1 MSTAYSPVARR
12 AQLHPL
18 SKDNTCGTDAA
29 EGTARS
35 KMARLHSAVRAMAE
49 RSEEEDE
56 LARRMHQVFC
66 LMDTDDGGT
75 IAITEIESLMQL
87 VGVDVSIE
95 ELEDLISEV
104 DTDGSGELEKDEFV
118 EMMSH
123 KPKPPNSMQEVLRC
137 FRLLAG
143 KNGLGYGKIDHQ
155 VLTSQMT
162 KIGRDPMTIDEAR
175 KLTRQLEPLKD
186 GTINYERYVLMTL
199 RHNNDANSVPN
210 LIEPD
215 SWKEQNEM
223 TLKRDMHL
231 GITTAPSEGRHP
243 KAQMSAGRNRAP
255 TECHV
260 IETDKKIHREFYT
273 SGRPNMAHDP
283 DCPSVAM
290 VQVPSQSLRGAP
302 RVASLSPPIKHASKS
317 TLNKDM
323 AMRDKL
329 AYRLENGRQRN
340 AHANLIPHHGRPS

>member
-1 MSTAYSPVARR
+1 MSAAHSPGARR
-12 AQLHPL
+12 GFLHHF
-18 SKDNTCGTDAA
+18 SKDDTRGTAA
-29 EGTARS
+29 SEGTVRS
-35 KMARLHSAVRAMAE
+35 KMARRHSAVRAMTE
-49 RSEEEDE
+49 RSEEEEE

-75 IAITEIESLMQL
+75 IAMTEIESLMQL

-143 KNGLGYGKIDHQ
+143 KNALGYGKIDHQ
-155 VLTSQMT
+155 VLISQMT
-162 KIGRDPMTIDEAR
+162 KIGRDPMTVDEAR

-199 RHNNDANSVPN
+199 RHNHDANPVPN
-210 LIEPD
+210 IMIGSEFL
-215 SWKEQNEM
+215 KEQNDV
-223 TLKRDMHL
+223 TLQPDTDTMVAH
-231 GITTAPSEGRHP
+231 ASEGRHP
-243 KAQMSAGRNRAP
+243 TVQTSARRIRAP
-255 TECHV
+255 TEYHV

-283 DCPSVAM
+283 DCPSLVM